1 VAPFGRALALN
12 PAWTTVR
19 LDLGLVSLLR
29 VDVDATAHFAQEAS
43 TESVGGNQGCHKV
56 RGRSAGEK

>member
-1 VAPFGRALALN
+1 
-12 PAWTTVR
+12 VR